1 MIIFFGPAG
10 AGKSMRGQMLAA
22 RHGWRWLSSGQ
33 IFRDQAD
40 HELLDFLKTGELVP
54 DKVTN
59 RVIFAALDKAHT
71 CDNINRVI
79 LDGYPRTVAQAE
91 ELVKHEMKRCGE
103 NPISMCVVLEVP
115 KSEIMKRLAV
125 RGRGEDDPETI
136 EKRLQIHRSEIY
148 PLLDY
153 FNSLGV
159 PIEHIDGVGTVG
171 EVHDRIEA
179 ELVSHNIV
187 ENEYK

>member
-10 AGKSMRGQMLAA
+10 AGKSMQGQMLAA

-40 HELLDFLKTGELVP
+40 HEMLEYLKTGELIP
-54 DKVTN
+54 DEVTN
-59 RVIFAALDKAHT
+59 RVIFAALDKAHA
-71 CDNINRVI
+71 CGDVDRVI

-91 ELVKHEMKRCGE
+91 ALVKHEQERCGE
-103 NPISMCVVLEVP
+103 NPIAMCVVLEVP

-125 RGRGEDDPETI
+125 RGRGEDSPETI
-136 EKRLQIHRSEIY
+136 EKRLQIHRGEIY
-148 PLLDY
+148 PLLNL
-153 FNSLGV
+153 FNELHV

-179 ELVSHNIV
+179 ELINHKIV
-187 ENEYK
+187 KGK